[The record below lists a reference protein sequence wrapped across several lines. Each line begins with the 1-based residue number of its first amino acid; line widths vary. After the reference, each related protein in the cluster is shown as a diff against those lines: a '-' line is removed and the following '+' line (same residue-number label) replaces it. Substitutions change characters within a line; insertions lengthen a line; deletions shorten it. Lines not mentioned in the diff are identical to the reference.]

1 MKEDRSTRPVANS
14 PGVADFHIECKAGEA
29 GLLRVATDSVS
40 FTVAQRII
48 LENREQLWE
57 SVRVR
62 CRREEDSSLTVQ
74 VLIWAP
80 DLDGALQIAHLR
92 SAPGDGSKGRQPLER
107 DLNHKM
113 LG

>member
-1 MKEDRSTRPVANS
+1 MKEDRSTRPIVKS
-14 PGVADFHIECKAGEA
+14 PGNTAFHIDCKAGEA
-29 GLLRVATDSVS
+29 GFLRVATDSVS
-40 FTVAQRII
+40 FTVAQRIV
-48 LENREQLWE
+48 LENLEQLWE

-62 CRREEDSSLTVQ
+62 CRKEDDGSLTVQ

-92 SAPGDGSKGRQPLER
+92 SAPGDGSKDGKPLER